1 MSVASKPSP
10 RMLMSDP
17 QPTDAF
23 TWTQE
28 PWGRA
33 LRCTRLAAPH
43 LFSSRDVMLRDDQS
57 EWSAVARS
65 LGVAADRLRLVK
77 QVHGIHAIVVRRGEP
92 PSSTRPQADL
102 IVTDDPALAI
112 GVRVA
117 DCAPILLH
125 DPVTHAVGAAHA

>member
-17 QPTDAF
+17 QPNDLF

-33 LRCTRLAAPH
+33 LRCTRLAVPH
-43 LFSSRDVMLRDDQS
+43 LFSSRDLMLREDET
-57 EWSAVARS
+57 EWAAVAGS
-65 LGVAADRLRLVK
+65 LGVAAGRLRLVK
-77 QVHGIHAIVVRRGEP
+77 QVHGIDVVLARRGESVP
-92 PSSTRPQADL
+92 ATRPQADI
-102 IVTDDPALAI
+102 IVSDDPGVAI

-117 DCAPILLH
+117 DCAPI
-125 DPVTHAVGAAHA
+125 

>member
-43 LFSSRDVMLRDDQS
+43 LFSSRDLMLRDDQD
-57 EWSAVARS
+57 EWAAVGGSLGVPSDRLLLVKQGHGTHVAVARPAQPTPW
-65 LGVAADRLRLVK
+65 V
-77 QVHGIHAIVVRRGEP
+77 
-92 PSSTRPQADL
+92 RPQAD
-102 IVTDDPALAI
+102 IIATEHPAVPIAL
-112 GVRVA
+112 RVA
-117 DCAPILLH
+117 
-125 DPVTHAVGAAHA
+125 

>member
-33 LRCTRLAAPH
+33 LRCTRLPVPH
-43 LFSSRDVMLRDDQS
+43 LFTSRDLVLRDHAG
-57 EWSAVARS
+57 EWEAVATS
-65 LGVAADRLRLVK
+65 LGVTADRLRLIK
-77 QVHGIHAIVVRRGEP
+77 QVHGTAAVVVRRGETGP
-92 PSSTRPQADL
+92 WIRPQADI
-102 IVTDDPALAI
+102 IV
-112 GVRVA
+112 
-117 DCAPILLH
+117 
-125 DPVTHAVGAAHA
+125 